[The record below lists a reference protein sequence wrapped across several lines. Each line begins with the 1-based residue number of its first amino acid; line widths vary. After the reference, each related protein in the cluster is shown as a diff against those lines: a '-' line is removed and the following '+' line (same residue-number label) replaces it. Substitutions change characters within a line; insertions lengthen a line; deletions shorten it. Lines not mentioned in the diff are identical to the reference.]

1 MKVALLGLAAVAFVQ
16 ILSSQTL
23 PDGPGKAVVE
33 KMCKGCHGL
42 ENILRSRRTKDK
54 WSDIVDDMIARGAK
68 GTDSEADEAVEY
80 LTTHFGPSA
89 VAKVNVNKAG
99 TADLISALDIS
110 KADADAIVRYRTD
123 HGSYKSIEELL
134 KVPGIDAKKIETNRD
149 RVEF

>member
-1 MKVALLGLAAVAFVQ
+1 MKVALFGLAAVAFAQ
-16 ILSSQTL
+16 TLPSQTL

-42 ENILRSRRTKDK
+42 ENIVRSRRTRDK
-54 WSDIVDDMIARGAK
+54 WSDIVDDMLARGAK

-80 LTTHFGPSA
+80 LATHFGPDA
-89 VAKVNVNKAG
+89 VQKVNVNKAG
-99 TADLISALDIS
+99 APDLISALGIS
-110 KADADAIVRYRTD
+110 VADADTIVHYRAD
-123 HGSYKSIEELL
+123 HGSYKSIQDLM